1 MRVGLGP
8 GSVVAGHRL
17 LRLLGTG
24 VQSQV
29 HQAVRLADGVEL
41 ALKLAALGAAG
52 ETGETG
58 DRDDG
63 PRAREGFLRA
73 ATLARS
79 LEHPH
84 IVRVFDAGVE
94 GPLAWLSMELM
105 PGGDLVPFTA
115 PGALQAATRVLTW
128 GHQLALALAHAHRH
142 GVVHRDLKA
151 GNVLLDAQ
159 GEARLADFGLARSAD
174 ALHTG
179 TGIVPGTP
187 FYMAP
192 ELLAGNVPG
201 AASDLYSLGVLLFE
215 LLTGRRPHVAS
226 TMGELLRRVAR
237 EPAPDLAP
245 LRPDLPP
252 ALGALLAR
260 LLAKQARERGGDADA
275 VATQLQQLQA
285 LCAAAGSNP
294 AGPGGMSRDIPR

>member
-1 MRVGLGP
+1 MRNGLGP

-29 HQAVRLADGVEL
+29 HLAVRLADDLEL
-41 ALKLAALGAAG
+41 ALKLAALGTAG
-52 ETGETG
+52 QTG
-58 DRDDG
+58 DA
-63 PRAREGFLRA
+63 PPARESFLRA

-79 LEHPH
+79 LQHPH
-84 IVRVFDAGVE
+84 IVRVFDAGIE

-105 PGGDLVPFTA
+105 PGGHLEPFTT
-115 PGALQAATRVLTW
+115 PGALQPAARVLAW
-128 GHQLALALAHAHRH
+128 GHQLAQALAHAHRH
-142 GVVHRDLKA
+142 GVVHRDLKP
-151 GNVLLDAQ
+151 GNVLLDA
-159 GEARLADFGLARSAD
+159 EAHAKLADFGLARGAD

-201 AASDLYSLGVLLFE
+201 AASDLYALGVLLFE

-226 TMGELLRRVAR
+226 TMGELLRRVAH

-245 LRPDLPP
+245 LRPELPP
-252 ALGALLAR
+252 ALGTLLAR
-260 LLAKQARERGGDADA
+260 LLARQPRERGADADA
-275 VATQLQQLQA
+275 VAAQLQQLQA
-285 LCAAAGSNP
+285 LCASA
-294 AGPGGMSRDIPR
+294 AGPGGMSRGIPR